1 MTSILLCYKLNTKN
15 VPRLMIRQVISPHMK
30 KTLEIRIILFAFVIL
45 FITILANSGMDI
57 IGFRR
62 DYVDALVLRSYSLGS
77 SMKISVEKVLALGL
91 DLTDVAGL
99 SEKCRELV
107 QGNPDIA
114 YCVIADMDGA
124 PLYLNDP
131 AFKSLKFGPI
141 NRAMTTKPGQQIH
154 LIGQNTLFYDSVTTI
169 FSPDGK
175 PVANVHVG
183 FKEKMVAEKVENMI
197 VRSVFVLFL
206 SFAISFSLVLLFLRK
221 SIMQPIS
228 LLLKGLGKISTGS
241 FDTRI
246 QELPVYEFNE
256 LAKNINFMSES
267 LHNRDE
273 EIRKNYLELEKTHL
287 ELHSSYNRLKDL
299 SHELERS
306 EGLYKSLMEDAS
318 DAIIVIGDDE
328 NIKMVNKMAEI
339 FFGYSSE
346 EIRGIPLTK
355 LLLLLNVD
363 DMPGVHKLFKDAA
376 MGKHIEE
383 EIPFVKKEGLQVVGR
398 LHASRIK
405 SDGEQLVQAIF
416 RDVTK
421 EREILNN
428 LEKSANDLARVN
440 KMKDSFLGLASH
452 ELKTPLTVIMGYS
465 DLILSETDSSV
476 DKTFLEMVEN
486 ISNAANRLD
495 NIVKDMIDV
504 SMIDEKRLQL
514 QVEEVNLNRLVE
526 LSINELRFFFSLRKQ
541 EIVLRLD
548 ETIPTIRG
556 DSYRL
561 LQMLSNILNNAI
573 KFTPDGGVITVST
586 NAKYLLRNKQPEETE
601 HASPIGKEHQLYV
614 EVVVEDTGIGIDRE
628 EQVRIFDKFYEVGNI
643 EEHSSGKVAFQAKG
657 TGLGL
662 AIAKG
667 IVEMHSGD
675 IWVESQGYNPE
686 KCSGSVFHILLP
698 QYPNIGDATIDYLNL
713 L

>member
-1 MTSILLCYKLNTKN
+1 
-15 VPRLMIRQVISPHMK
+15 MK
-30 KTLEIRIILFAFVIL
+30 KTLEIRIILFAFIIL
-45 FITILANSGMDI
+45 FFTILANSGMDI

-62 DYVDALVLRSYSLGS
+62 DYVNALVLRSYSLGT
-77 SMKISVEKVLALGL
+77 SMKISVEKVIALGL
-91 DLTDVAGL
+91 ELTDIAGL
-99 SEKCRELV
+99 SEKCSELV

-114 YCVIADMDGA
+114 YCIIADMDGA
-124 PLYLNDP
+124 PLFLNDP
-131 AFKSLKFGPI
+131 AFQSLKFGPI
-141 NRAMTTKPGQQIH
+141 HRTITKKTGQQIN
-154 LIGQNTLFYDSVTTI
+154 LIGQNTKFYDSVTTI

-175 PVANVHVG
+175 PEANVHVG
-183 FKEKMVAEKVENMI
+183 FKEKMVTEKVETMI
-197 VRSVFVLFL
+197 VRSVLVLII
-206 SFAISFSLVLLFLRK
+206 SFIISFSLVLLFLRK

-228 LLLKGLGKISTGS
+228 SLLKGLGKISKGS

-246 QELPVYEFNE
+246 RELPVYEFNE

-267 LHNRDE
+267 LNNRDE
-273 EIRKNYLELEKTHL
+273 EIRKNYLELENTHL
-287 ELHSSYNRLKDL
+287 ELHSSYLRLKNL

-318 DAIIVIGDDE
+318 DAIVVIGDDE
-328 NIKMVNKMAEI
+328 NVKIVNKMAEN

-346 EIRGIPLTK
+346 EIGGLPLTK
-355 LLLLLNVD
+355 LLLLINVD
-363 DMPGVHKLFKDAA
+363 DIPGVHKLFKDAA
-376 MGKHIEE
+376 SGMHIEE
-383 EIPFVKKEGLQVVGR
+383 EILFVKKEGSQVVGR
-398 LHASRIK
+398 LHASSIK

-421 EREILNN
+421 EKELLNN

-465 DLILSETDSSV
+465 DLILSDMV
-476 DKTFLEMVEN
+476 DNVGNSFLEMVQN

-495 NIVKDMIDV
+495 SIIKDMIDV

-514 QVEEVNLNRLVE
+514 KIEDVNINRLLE
-526 LSINELRFFFSLRKQ
+526 LSVNELRFFFSLRKQ
-541 EIVLRLD
+541 EIVLRID

-556 DSYRL
+556 DRYRL
-561 LQMLSNILNNAI
+561 LQMLNSLLNNAI

-586 NAKYLLRNKQPEETE
+586 NAKYLLRNKQLEVTE
-601 HASPIGKEHQLYV
+601 HTLPTGKEHRLYV
-614 EVVVEDTGIGIDRE
+614 EVIVEDTGIGIDRE

-643 EEHSSGKVAFQAKG
+643 EEHSSGKVAFKAKG

-686 KCSGSVFHILLP
+686 KCPGSAFHILLP
-698 QYPNIGDATIDYLNL
+698 QYPYIGDGTIEYLNL

>member
-1 MTSILLCYKLNTKN
+1 
-15 VPRLMIRQVISPHMK
+15 MK
-30 KTLEIRIILFAFVIL
+30 KTLEIRIILFAFIIL
-45 FITILANSGMDI
+45 FLTILANSGMDI
-57 IGFRR
+57 VGFRR
-62 DYVDALVLRSYSLGS
+62 DYVDALVLRSYSLGT
-77 SMKISVEKVLALGL
+77 SMKINVEKVLALGL
-91 DLTDVAGL
+91 DLADIAGL
-99 SEKCRELV
+99 SERCRELV

-131 AFKSLKFGPI
+131 SFHSLKFGPI
-141 NRAMTTKPGQQIH
+141 NRTITTKPGPQIS
-154 LIGQNTLFYDSVTTI
+154 LKGQNTQFYDSVTTI
-169 FSPDGK
+169 VSPDGK

-183 FKEKMVAEKVENMI
+183 FNEKMVTEKVEAMI
-197 VRSVFVLFL
+197 VRSVFVLII
-206 SFAISFSLVLLFLRK
+206 SFIIAFSLVLLFVRK

-228 LLLKGLGKISTGS
+228 LLLKGLIKISKGA

-246 QELPVYEFNE
+246 REIPVYEFNE

-267 LHNRDE
+267 LSNRDE
-273 EIRKNYLELEKTHL
+273 EIRNNYLELEKTHMA
-287 ELHSSYNRLKDL
+287 LHSSYLRLENL

-318 DAIIVIGDDE
+318 DAIVVIGGDE
-328 NIKMVNKMAEI
+328 TVKMVNKMAEN
-339 FFGYSSE
+339 FFGYSSD
-346 EIRGIPLTK
+346 EIGGLPLIK
-355 LLLLLNVD
+355 LLSLLNID
-363 DMPGVHKLFKDAA
+363 DIPGIHKLFKDAA
-376 MGKHIEE
+376 RGMHLNE
-383 EIPFVKKEGLQVVGR
+383 EILFVKKEGTQVVGR
-398 LHASRIK
+398 LHASSIK

-421 EREILNN
+421 EREVLNN
-428 LEKSANDLARVN
+428 LEKSAEDLARVN

-452 ELKTPLTVIMGYS
+452 ELKTPLTVILGYS
-465 DLILSETDSSV
+465 DLILSEMVGKV
-476 DKTFLEMVEN
+476 DKTFFEMVQN

-495 NIVKDMIDV
+495 NIIKDMIDV

-514 QVEEVNLNRLVE
+514 KIEDVNMNRLVE
-526 LSINELRFFFSLRKQ
+526 LSVNELRFFLSLRKQ

-556 DSYRL
+556 DRYRL
-561 LQMLSNILNNAI
+561 LQMLSSILNNAI

-586 NAKYLLRNKQPEETE
+586 NAKNLLRNKRPDEPA
-601 HASPIGKEHQLYV
+601 HAMPIGKEHHLYI
-614 EVVVEDTGIGIDRE
+614 EVIVEDTGIGIDRE
-628 EQVRIFDKFYEVGNI
+628 EHFRIFEKFYEVGNI
-643 EEHSSGKVAFQAKG
+643 EEHSSGKVAFKAKG

-667 IVEMHSGD
+667 IIEMHGGD

-686 KCSGSVFHILLP
+686 NCAGSAFHILLP
-698 QYPNIGDATIDYLNL
+698 QDPPAGDGTIDYLNL